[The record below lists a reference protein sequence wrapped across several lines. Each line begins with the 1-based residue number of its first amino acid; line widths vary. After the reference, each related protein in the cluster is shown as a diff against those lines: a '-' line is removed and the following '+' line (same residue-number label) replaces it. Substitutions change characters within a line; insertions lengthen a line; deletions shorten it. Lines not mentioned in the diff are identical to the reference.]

1 MGGGGGATHIATQSG
16 VLSSLSSTT
25 NSILVVA
32 GGGGGTYDGSS
43 SPSAYGHGGGYVGQT
58 GNARSTGYVSYGG
71 TQTSGGRCSNASGGT
86 GEFGQGGRGGSSVG
100 PGGGGGWYGG
110 AGGYRRSYVD
120 ATYYSW
126 SAGGGSGYF
135 ATGVVNGCMY
145 SYNTTFTST
154 DAATKTVSTT
164 NVSETPTSEY
174 AKQGN
179 GYARITLVE

>member
-71 TQTSGGRCSNASGGT
+71 TQIMINLFA
-86 GEFGQGGRGGSSVG
+86 VG
-100 PGGGGGWYGG
+100 ILLNIS
-110 AGGYRRSYVD
+110 RS
-120 ATYYSW
+120 
-126 SAGGGSGYF
+126 
-135 ATGVVNGCMY
+135 
-145 SYNTTFTST
+145 
-154 DAATKTVSTT
+154 
-164 NVSETPTSEY
+164 
-174 AKQGN
+174 AKK
-179 GYARITLVE
+179 